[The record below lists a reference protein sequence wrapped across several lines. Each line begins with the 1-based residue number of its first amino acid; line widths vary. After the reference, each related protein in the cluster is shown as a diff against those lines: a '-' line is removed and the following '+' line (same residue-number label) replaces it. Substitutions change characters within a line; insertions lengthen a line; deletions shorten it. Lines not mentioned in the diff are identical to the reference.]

1 MATNMNYSTHTTAPE
16 AAEGVTFEP
25 GKLIRFQ
32 TYLQPDPTYYFGCDV
47 LEHLGGLLN
56 CHEHDKVFLV
66 TNEVLNRLYGGS
78 ITDMLTRHNIK
89 HEVITIPDSE
99 HDKRFATLEYLC
111 DTLVSRFVT
120 KGSIIIGFG
129 GGCLT
134 NVVGLASALI
144 FRGIRYVEIPTTF
157 MGVTDSCLSNK
168 QAVNGA
174 HGKNQYGTYYAPLFL
189 FADTKFLRT
198 ESLPGRKSA
207 IAEGIK
213 NAFINDASLLP
224 YYQRVLADARLDNLD
239 LITLTELAYNVIRSK
254 LEILRQDPSEKLF
267 AMALEYG
274 HTFGHAIEFFSDGA
288 IPHGIAV
295 AKGMCIAAEISR
307 ELGYLTQEEVDLHY
321 SMFGGS
327 LGLDLTIPSSIS
339 PSDILDT
346 VLADNKKTVKG
357 VKYVIL
363 ERIGKCLNPDGDFQ
377 VCVDPALVRKVL
389 TLHNQRV
396 EAHLALTQE
405 KGA

>member
-1 MATNMNYSTHTTAPE
+1 MATNMNSTRTTAPE

-32 TYLQPDPTYYFGCDV
+32 TYLQPDPTYYFGCGV
-47 LEHLGGLLN
+47 REHLGGLLN

-157 MGVTDSCLSNK
+157 MGVTDSCPP
-168 QAVNGA
+168 
-174 HGKNQYGTYYAPLFL
+174 T
-189 FADTKFLRT
+189 
-198 ESLPGRKSA
+198 SL
-207 IAEGIK
+207 
-213 NAFINDASLLP
+213 NA
-224 YYQRVLADARLDNLD
+224 
-239 LITLTELAYNVIRSK
+239 NVG
-254 LEILRQDPSEKLF
+254 P
-267 AMALEYG
+267 
-274 HTFGHAIEFFSDGA
+274 
-288 IPHGIAV
+288 
-295 AKGMCIAAEISR
+295 
-307 ELGYLTQEEVDLHY
+307 
-321 SMFGGS
+321 
-327 LGLDLTIPSSIS
+327 
-339 PSDILDT
+339 
-346 VLADNKKTVKG
+346 
-357 VKYVIL
+357 
-363 ERIGKCLNPDGDFQ
+363 
-377 VCVDPALVRKVL
+377 
-389 TLHNQRV
+389 
-396 EAHLALTQE
+396 
-405 KGA
+405 